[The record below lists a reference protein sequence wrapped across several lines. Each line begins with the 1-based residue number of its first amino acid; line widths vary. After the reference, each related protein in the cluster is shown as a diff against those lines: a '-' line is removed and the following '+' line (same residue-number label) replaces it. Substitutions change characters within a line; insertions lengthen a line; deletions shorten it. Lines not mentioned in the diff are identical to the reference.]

1 MSNRTAASRL
11 VGRERYAFLAEQAA
25 EADRLLVKLACVV
38 GAISLGLAA
47 WHGQWDA
54 ALMVSLPTVAFV
66 LVQVRLF
73 AGTRLSRV
81 SVALALMVLAAALIH
96 QSGGMVEAH
105 FGVIMLIAVLL
116 YYRDWVPIVVAA
128 AAIAVHHLVFFF
140 LQRAGLPFPVYPA
153 GSGFGI
159 VLLHAG
165 YVVTETVLL
174 SMMAVQM
181 RRQLMYLGYGPRRL
195 AKLAGDVAEERP
207 VPADIAA
214 MEFPPGSLASTLVAM
229 SGQLIERLDG
239 NRETS
244 REYLRIRAALDSVTT
259 NVMIADAD
267 RTIVYGNR
275 ALLDTLRAAEA
286 DIRRDLPNFE
296 VSSLVGGS
304 IDAFH
309 RNPAHQSR
317 LLAGLEGTHRANIL
331 VGGHHM
337 RLTVN
342 PVRDSGRNLIGYVV
356 EWLDRTDEVRV
367 EEEVSR
373 LVEAAVAGDMST
385 RLGLE
390 NKRDF
395 ALALSRNL
403 NELLETLSGSARQVS
418 MVLRALARGDLTV
431 RMEGDFQGVFAGMR
445 DDANATVDHLASIVS
460 RIQAAS
466 SAINSGAT
474 EIASG
479 NNDLSRRTEQQ
490 AANLEETAASME
502 ELTSTVKQ
510 NADHARQ
517 ANQLAIGAASVASEG
532 GQVVGQ
538 VVTTMADIQASSRR
552 IADIISVID
561 GIAFQ
566 TNILA
571 LNAAVEAARAGE
583 QGRGFAVVATEVR
596 SLAQRSAT
604 AAKEIK
610 QLIEDS
616 TGKVADGAR
625 LAEQAGRTMGEIVT
639 SVQRVTDIMAEISAA
654 SQEQAEGIAQV
665 NRTIVQMDETT
676 QQNAALVEEAS
687 AAARALEE
695 QAVGLGA
702 AMAAFRLEDS
712 WGQPGGDTAIST
724 PRQALAV

>member
-1 MSNRTAASRL
+1 
-11 VGRERYAFLAEQAA
+11 
-25 EADRLLVKLACVV
+25 
-38 GAISLGLAA
+38 
-47 WHGQWDA
+47 
-54 ALMVSLPTVAFV
+54 
-66 LVQVRLF
+66 
-73 AGTRLSRV
+73 
-81 SVALALMVLAAALIH
+81 
-96 QSGGMVEAH
+96 
-105 FGVIMLIAVLL
+105 
-116 YYRDWVPIVVAA
+116 
-128 AAIAVHHLVFFF
+128 
-140 LQRAGLPFPVYPA
+140 
-153 GSGFGI
+153 
-159 VLLHAG
+159 
-165 YVVTETVLL
+165 
-174 SMMAVQM
+174 
-181 RRQLMYLGYGPRRL
+181 
-195 AKLAGDVAEERP
+195 
-207 VPADIAA
+207 
-214 MEFPPGSLASTLVAM
+214 
-229 SGQLIERLDG
+229 
-239 NRETS
+239 
-244 REYLRIRAALDSVTT
+244 
-259 NVMIADAD
+259 
-267 RTIVYGNR
+267 
-275 ALLDTLRAAEA
+275 ALLQA
-286 DIRRDLPNFE
+286 I
-296 VSSLVGGS
+296 
-304 IDAFH
+304 
-309 RNPAHQSR
+309 
-317 LLAGLEGTHRANIL
+317 
-331 VGGHHM
+331 
-337 RLTVN
+337 
-342 PVRDSGRNLIGYVV
+342 
-356 EWLDRTDEVRV
+356 
-367 EEEVSR
+367 
-373 LVEAAVAGDMST
+373 
-385 RLGLE
+385 
-390 NKRDF
+390 
-395 ALALSRNL
+395 
-403 NELLETLSGSARQVS
+403 
-418 MVLRALARGDLTV
+418 ARGDLTA
-431 RMEGDFQGVFAGMR
+431 RMEGEFHGVFARMR
-445 DDANATVDHLASIVS
+445 DDANATVDQLTAIVH
-460 RIQAAS
+460 RIQEA
-466 SAINSGAT
+466 SGAISIAST